1 MKTYFIGLGGCGLQ
15 TVAELSKRLRKE
27 PNYENDF
34 AFTYIDTDK
43 YTVESINKN
52 GVIIQSA
59 DFIDMG
65 STNPMAIYRE
75 AERSADIDANS
86 KRFMEWIIPQ
96 PDHMVLPNRPLNE
109 GAQAQRMVG
118 RTGIYAHYDI
128 VERELTAKI
137 NRFSDIQVGKNERRD
152 VDIWV
157 IASSCGGTGSSMVLD
172 ILYMV
177 NRIGTGIVD
186 GEPNVKL
193 VLYMPQA
200 FVDRN
205 STNANHR
212 LNAYACLSEINYF
225 RCNAE
230 AGRTK
235 TFEQF
240 AVRPVKTGTNP
251 VDFPLYQYLIPVCA
265 ENNFGS
271 KMSIEQFYPTIAEM
285 ICYLNIGQAKN
296 KVKSLL
302 SNILVEW
309 KEQDK
314 SGITTQMIGYGY
326 RSIKKPN
333 AEFKEYLTRR
343 ALYEIIQY
351 GLLDDTEISNFDEL
365 VKSFARKTVLNN
377 LLTVNT
383 TIHINGNEYVY
394 ENNVDGYSIES
405 LVTAKFNERVKNIDP
420 KTVDANVVR
429 ARCKLLDD
437 LFNDELFN
445 QIKKDVY
452 GVIKKNIEVALNTFI
467 HEYGLIHANKLLTN
481 VDDFYL
487 EPLYSDLFNSVL
499 PKALDKIRDA
509 KVVCDNFVGSNW
521 IQQKTTKSTEVA
533 QYIKNYKDAVA
544 RALIIRL
551 SMDIIKDLTERSTG
565 YLEKLRKG
573 DNMNY
578 AGIHELLKSLETDCS
593 DFADAYNALARD
605 FRATAAD
612 VMTVYVPSLAEIAT
626 GKNNTNWDPN
636 SIFSIKYQ
644 QSILEQ
650 HEIEDGRATK
660 MVPVRKS
667 QNSRGLMDILD
678 KIDKN
683 NKIFVD
689 IISGA
694 QINLKTNKHNLIIE
708 KIRSVIEAIVN
719 ADDTPASKWI
729 KQKLSEAIYDRDLIP
744 LAFER
749 DPEKLF
755 DSFKDANQVPVF
767 FPLKSGI
774 QMPSNMRLLFV
785 GETKDMAKSL
795 GYREQNEAEQGF
807 VENTQLADRFLV
819 LRMPAGLSFDMY
831 KYYPM
836 YETFYNSGRIN
847 QMVHKMHFG
856 CHIHRAFNEYGLDI
870 SQLAEDS
877 TSSDENFTD
886 QLAKKRIE
894 SLVKCLYYQQVV
906 NLLWTTDK
914 SAYKNLFGFTTSTAE
929 IDTTDLTPEEMEML
943 GLSNSPA
950 AELDSPEQFITLAF
964 DSDKIN
970 IHLQLRGVTLNP
982 ATKYIEVESKNVQN
996 FDFDKEHTQQCKAFV
1011 DQLLTIP
1018 EHLFKAA
1025 EYFALR
1031 FEVQQN
1037 EKLNTA
1043 FCRVQA
1049 DAKKMLLRLKDEKGT
1064 KRFGWCF
1071 LFWKNNSAE
1080 GDSLLIKAID
1090 NVINSL

>member
-15 TVAELSKRLRKE
+15 TVAELSKRLSKE

-65 STNPMAIYRE
+65 STNPLAIYRE
-75 AERSADIDANS
+75 AERSADMDANS

-96 PDHMVLPNRPLNE
+96 PGHMVLPNRPLNE

-118 RTGIYAHYDI
+118 RTGIYAHYDT

-137 NRFSDIQVGKNERRD
+137 NRFSDIQVGRNERRD

-177 NRIGTGIVD
+177 NRIGNGIVD

-205 STNANHR
+205 NTNANHK
-212 LNAYACLSEINYF
+212 LNAYSCLSEINYF

-240 AVRPVKTGTNP
+240 AVRPVKTGTDP

-314 SGITTQMIGYGY
+314 SNITTQMIGYGY

-343 ALYEIIQY
+343 ALYEIIRY
-351 GLLDDTEISNFDEL
+351 GLLDDTEISDFGEL
-365 VKSFARKTVLNN
+365 VKKFACEAILNN

-383 TIHINGNEYVY
+383 KIYQNGNEYIY
-394 ENNVDGYSIES
+394 DNNVDGYSIES
-405 LVTAKFNERVKNIDP
+405 LVSAKFNEKLKNIDP

-429 ARCKLLDD
+429 ARCKQLED
-437 LFNDELFN
+437 LYNDELFN
-445 QIKKDVY
+445 QVKKDVY
-452 GVIKKNIEVALNTFI
+452 GVIKKKIEVALNTFI
-467 HEYGLIHANKLLTN
+467 HEYGLNHAFNLLTN

-487 EPLYSDLFNSVL
+487 EPLCNDLSNTL
-499 PKALDKIRDA
+499 PKALEKMSKA
-509 KVVCDNFVGSNW
+509 KVVCDDFVGSNW
-521 IQQKTTKSTEVA
+521 LQQKTTRSAEVV

-578 AGIHELLKSLETDCS
+578 AGIRELQKLLETDCS
-593 DFADAYNALARD
+593 DFADAYDALARD

-650 HEIEDGRATK
+650 QVIEEGRETR

-667 QNSRGLMDILD
+667 PNSRGLMDILD

-694 QINLKTNKHNLIIE
+694 HINLKTNKHNLIIE
-708 KIRSVIEAIVN
+708 KIKTVIDAIVN
-719 ADDTPASKWI
+719 ADETPASKWI

-767 FPLKSGI
+767 FPLRSGI
-774 QMPSNMRLLFV
+774 QMPTNMRLLFV
-785 GETKDMAKSL
+785 GETKDMATSL
-795 GYREQNEAEQGF
+795 GYREKNEAEQGF

-819 LRMPAGLSFDMY
+819 LRMPAGLSFNMY
-831 KYYPM
+831 KYYPV
-836 YETFYNSGRIN
+836 YETFYNSGKIN
-847 QMVHKMHFG
+847 QLVHQMQFG

-870 SQLAEDS
+870 SQLVEDS
-877 TSSDENFTD
+877 SSSEDNFTD

-894 SLVKCLYYQQVV
+894 SLVKCLYYQHVV
-906 NLLWTTDK
+906 NLLWKTDK
-914 SAYKNLFGFTTSTAE
+914 SAYKNIFGFNAMESE
-929 IDTTDLTPEEMEML
+929 IDTTGLTPEEMEML
-943 GLSNSPA
+943 GISSAPVA
-950 AELDSPEQFITLAF
+950 ASEMPEQFITLAF
-964 DSDKIN
+964 DFDKFN
-970 IHLQLRGVTLNP
+970 IHLQLRGATLNP
-982 ATKYIEVESKNVQN
+982 ATKYIEVDSKSVQN
-996 FDFDKEHTQQCKAFV
+996 FDFDQEHTQQCKAFV

-1018 EHLFKAA
+1018 EHLFKVA
-1025 EYFALR
+1025 EYLAMR
-1031 FEVQQN
+1031 FDAQN
-1037 EKLNTA
+1037 EKLNMA
-1043 FCRVQA
+1043 LANVQA
-1049 DAKKMLLRLKDEKGT
+1049 EAKQRLLRAKDEKGIN
-1064 KRFGWCF
+1064 RFGMCF
-1071 LFWKNNSAE
+1071 LFWKKNSAE
-1080 GDSLLIKAID
+1080 GDATYIQAIN
-1090 NVINSL
+1090 NVITSL